1 LRNTSLLRHINA
13 LRCLGALHNAKPHSR
28 SDIAR
33 QLGMTRAT
41 VGNAIR
47 PLLKDGLVVELEEQG
62 EVGGG
67 AGRPGV
73 LISLNPSGAYFI
85 GIDISTAEVNAVLI
99 NLAMRVIAKKVVF
112 VGDDYR
118 NILHVVE
125 LLSDL
130 PRQLLRDARVSE
142 KLVRGLCISIPGIVD
157 KRGYVVSAPG
167 LEWRDVDLCALLPKR
182 MRTRWPIQVCNDTVA
197 LAGAVRAEEGSSDM
211 QDVLLILLAEGI
223 GGAHIRRGRIVE
235 GAHGFAGEI
244 GHMVMGANA
253 KLAPTGTF
261 EILAGY
267 RRFLKFIPA
276 GHGIPEGLI
285 ALSRIEK
292 PDRELIKALQE
303 WSEVLST
310 GLLNLIHILD
320 PQRIVLGGPLAI
332 LYPRVEKRVQEALAL
347 NLVHGF
353 NVPGITVASFGPDIA
368 AVGAA
373 ALVREILFTLPE
385 ITHSQHK

>member
-1 LRNTSLLRHINA
+1 MTSTSLLRHINA
-13 LRCLGALHNAKPHSR
+13 LRCLRALHNADPVSR

-47 PLLKDGLVVELEEQG
+47 PLLKEGLVLELEDQG
-62 EVGGG
+62 EGGG
-67 AGRPGV
+67 SAGRPGV

-85 GIDISTAEVNAVLI
+85 GIDISTTAVNAVLI
-99 NLAMRVIAKKVVF
+99 DLTMRVVAKKVVLI
-112 VGDDYR
+112 GDDYR
-118 NILHVVE
+118 SVLHVVE
-125 LLSDL
+125 LLADL
-130 PRQLLRDARVSE
+130 PRQLLRDAGVSE
-142 KLVRGLCISIPGIVD
+142 KLVRGLCISVPGIVD
-157 KRGYVVSAPG
+157 KQGYVVSAPG
-167 LEWRDVDLCALLPKR
+167 MEWKDVDLCALLPKR

-197 LAGAVRAEEGSSDM
+197 LAGAVRAEEGSNDM

-253 KLAPTGTF
+253 KLASTETF
-261 EILAGY
+261 EILGGY
-267 RRFLKFIPA
+267 QRFLKFIPA
-276 GHGIPEGLI
+276 GNGIPEGLV

-292 PDRELIKALQE
+292 PDRQLTKALQE

-320 PQRIVLGGPLAI
+320 PQRIVLGGPLAV
-332 LYPRVEKRVQEALAL
+332 LYPRVEKRVRETLAL
-347 NLVHGF
+347 SLVHGF
-353 NVPGITVASFGPDIA
+353 NIPSITVAGFGADIA